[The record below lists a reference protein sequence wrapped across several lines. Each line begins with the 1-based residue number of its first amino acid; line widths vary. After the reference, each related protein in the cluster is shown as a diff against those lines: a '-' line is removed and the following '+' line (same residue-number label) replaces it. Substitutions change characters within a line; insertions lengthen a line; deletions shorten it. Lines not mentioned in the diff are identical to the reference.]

1 MLAYSSLIRRR
12 IYKYRTIAMRPSLT
26 ILICSTVSTSALQT
40 SLPRYNRILSSRV
53 PFSGRLFSSTDGSE
67 SSSYDV
73 DSTDEDAEQS
83 LAFSAVS
90 TTSTLTP
97 TSDNINGNT
106 NINGKFNRYAP
117 LLGKM
122 NLSLETV
129 KDLSN
134 NRPISSNDVFC
145 NRELRLDNI
154 RAIGFDM
161 DYTLAQYNQP
171 AFDQLAFDG
180 AKEKLVHSLG
190 YPKEVLDFEYDH
202 TYWLR
207 GLIID
212 TQRGN
217 FLKIDRHKYVR

>member
-1 MLAYSSLIRRR
+1 
-12 IYKYRTIAMRPSLT
+12 MRPSLT
-26 ILICSTVSTSALQT
+26 ILLCSTVSTSALQT
-40 SLPRYNRILSSRV
+40 SLPHHNRILSSRV
-53 PFSGRLFSSTDGSE
+53 PFSSRLFSSTDGSE

-73 DSTDEDAEQS
+73 DSSDEDAEQS

-90 TTSTLTP
+90 TTATLTP

-106 NINGKFNRYAP
+106 NINGNFNRYAP
-117 LLGKM
+117 LLDKM

-212 TQRGN
+212 TTRGN